1 MPLARTAVIDG
12 PGSLTFGSLKLHAK
26 DQMSAEVEIDSW
38 RPDISTFGQGAPR
51 LRDARGKITLTPT
64 GNITAAMLTALF
76 PTALR
81 SPTIG
86 ASMHGAADVAAALHS
101 VAGTVVTFPNAAL
114 AGLPELT
121 LSPQGTALGQVTL
134 NALIA
139 NGVERT
145 DTGAF
150 YTTSSAAWTETFLD
164 AEIIAV
170 PYTGVWNSVTFYT
183 EDGWKV
189 SFDLQLTP
197 RYVDGIGTIDYTV
210 GGLTVRASCKPVNL
224 TEANLLAYQRPEGLA
239 LGSTMRMSK
248 NLVITGATGGLIVT
262 LYDAVMLKG
271 PCQWGKTT
279 LRAGEIGFEASR
291 QITGGTL
298 GPLFAISIA

>member
-1 MPLARTAVIDG
+1 VQGGCNVGGAV
-12 PGSLTFGSLKLHAK
+12 HAGA
-26 DQMSAEVEIDSW
+26 DRGVA
-38 RPDISTFGQGAPR
+38 QGGR
-51 LRDARGKITLTPT
+51 EERGE
-64 GNITAAMLTALF
+64 
-76 PTALR
+76 
-81 SPTIG
+81 
-86 ASMHGAADVAAALHS
+86 HGGGDVAAGREGDLA
-101 VAGTVVTFPNAAL
+101 ARIAQARGAL

-145 DTGAF
+145 ATGAF
-150 YTTSSAAWTETFLD
+150 YTTASSAWSETFLD

-189 SFDLQLTP
+189 SFDLQLVP
-197 RYVDGIGTIDYTV
+197 RYVDGIGTIDFKV
-210 GGLTVRASCKPVNL
+210 AGLTVRASCKPVNI

-248 NLVITGATGGLIVT
+248 DLVITGATGGLIVT

-271 PCQWGKTT
+271 PCQWGKTS
-279 LRAGEIGFEASR
+279 LRAGEVGFEASR

-298 GPLFAISIA
+298 GALFAISIA